1 MSLVGKGEQNSV
13 KIKLAMETSAE
24 SHLFL
29 IEEAENHL
37 SFSNLNVLIK
47 HIADRLNDRQ
57 LIITTHSGFV
67 LNKLGLGSV
76 LMFRDGRAM
85 TLNALQKETYEYFMK
100 LPGYDTLR
108 LILSRRAILVEGPSD
123 ELIVQKAYLM
133 KYGKMPLEIGVDVIS
148 VSSLA
153 FRRLLEIADLLS
165 LEVDVVTYNDGDVA
179 KLERKYKDYISH
191 HTIDIEYDTNEDL
204 RTLEPQ
210 LLNSSREIVRHR
222 RGTTEIHD

>member
-1 MSLVGKGEQNSV
+1 MKDKFLADDKVSAINKSFHKKKGIVSKKSLSISLDTSSRASWEINVIPHLDDIPMSLVGKGEQNSV

-123 ELIVQKAYLM
+123 
-133 KYGKMPLEIGVDVIS
+133 
-148 VSSLA
+148 
-153 FRRLLEIADLLS
+153 
-165 LEVDVVTYNDGDVA
+165 
-179 KLERKYKDYISH
+179 
-191 HTIDIEYDTNEDL
+191 
-204 RTLEPQ
+204 
-210 LLNSSREIVRHR
+210 
-222 RGTTEIHD
+222 